1 MRKDNNL
8 QTDIKDRVNNM
19 NRMEFWG
26 GVTAAIGGILL
37 AFGPLNLILVPIAYV
52 FFLISAILLTI
63 WSVKKKYKGIL
74 IMNVTYLVVDIV
86 GFTMWMNK
94 FLGGI

>member
-1 MRKDNNL
+1 MRKGNNL
-8 QTDIKDRVNNM
+8 ITDIKAKVNSM

-52 FFLISAILLTI
+52 FFLISAILLTV
-63 WSVKKKYKGIL
+63 WSLKKKYKGIL

-86 GFTMWMNK
+86 GFYMWINK

>member
-1 MRKDNNL
+1 
-8 QTDIKDRVNNM
+8 
-19 NRMEFWG
+19 
-26 GVTAAIGGILL
+26 
-37 AFGPLNLILVPIAYV
+37 LILVPIAYV

-94 FLGGI
+94 FLGGIWEY

>member
-8 QTDIKDRVNNM
+8 QIDIKVRVNNM